1 MKKLLLSTLL
11 LTATLGAAAQNTPTS
26 QMEKLDRGLVVIPS
40 GSQRFLSWRFL
51 GTDDEDRTRFTI
63 LRNGKTVAARNLY
76 QTSYTDKTAGS
87 SYQIITLVDG
97 VPVDTSKAV
106 KPWSSTSLTI
116 SMQRPAAGKT
126 KPYTVTNTINKEKVT
141 ETYTNG
147 QDYTY
152 SPNDCSVGDVDGDGE
167 YEIFVKWDPSNARDN
182 SHGGVTGIVLIDC
195 YKLDGTF
202 LWRIDLGKN
211 IRAGA
216 HYTQYQVYD
225 YDGDGRAELMCKTAP
240 GSKDGEGNYVN
251 QAATDERIKAA
262 SNTKD
267 WVSEG
272 VGRVNGGQEYLT
284 VFDGLTGRA
293 IHTIAY
299 NPNRNAKS
307 ELSEAAGT
315 FNWDSRS
322 GKSDLGSYGNR
333 GERYLAATAYIDGT
347 DKPASAI
354 FCRGYYSFAFVWA
367 VSFDGTKLIP
377 RWLHRSD
384 NANGSTY
391 SVVTYDA
398 NGNASTKTYTGNKP
412 TSGSGSGTMFGNGN
426 HNISVADVD
435 GDGYDEVVWG
445 SSACDHDGRLLYGT
459 GYGHG
464 DAIHIGDH
472 CPDRPG
478 LEVFQIHEAGSYGWD
493 LHDAATGKILYS
505 ATGSEDNGRG
515 IAGAFDTKVRGSLF
529 WSANDRQARSAV
541 TGQTVSSSSGS
552 MNFRIY
558 WDDDLYEELLDGNKI
573 DKWNGNG
580 TIRLTTLSGNT
591 CNGTK
596 NTPNLQA
603 DILGDWREEV
613 ILWNG
618 TTNNLVLYT
627 PTTKTNYR
635 VPTLMHDHTYRMAIC
650 WQNSAY
656 NQPPHLGYYLPDTM
670 LPTII
675 GDKELTVEAGEN
687 INWVLRGRYATY
699 LTIDYKKVPSGM
711 DYEEDYIDPVLT
723 LTGCLTQAGDYV
735 LPITVTGLDGKD
747 VALSVTIHVTNT
759 TGITTAESHDGGNE
773 QIYDLQGRKLSEK
786 PTKGIVIIVKD
797 GKSRKVFL

>member
-97 VPVDTSKAV
+97 MPVDTSKAV

-116 SMQRPAAGKT
+116 SMQRPEGGTYPYRIFHEKT
-126 KPYTVTNTINKEKVT
+126 STTPAYYEDFKDTP
-141 ETYTNG
+141 
-147 QDYTY
+147 YTY

-167 YEIFVKWDPSNARDN
+167 YELFVKWDPSNSQDN
-182 SHGGVTGIVLIDC
+182 SRQCGKTGNVYIDC
-195 YKLDGTF
+195 YKLDGTL
-202 LWRIDLGKN
+202 LWRVDLGKN

-216 HYTQYQVYD
+216 HYTQFQVYD
-225 YDGDGRAELMCKTAP
+225 LDKDGKAEMICKTAP
-240 GSKDGEGNYVN
+240 GSKDGKGNYVN
-251 QAATDERIKAA
+251 QAATDETIKSA
-262 SNTKD
+262 SNTT
-267 WVSEG
+267 EYRNQNG
-272 VGRVNGGQEYLT
+272 AITGGQEYLT
-284 VFDGLTGRA
+284 VFCGETGEA
-293 IHTIAY
+293 VHTVFY
-299 NPNRNAKS
+299 NPNRNQGYGG
-307 ELSEAAGT
+307 AADGS
-315 FNWDSRS
+315 FNWGKPDN
-322 GKSDLGSYGNR
+322 KSDAASYGNR
-333 GERYLAATAYIDGT
+333 GERYLSAVAYLDGT

-354 FCRGYYSFAFVWA
+354 FCRGYYGYAFVWA
-367 VSFDGTKLIP
+367 VDYDGQRLSQ
-377 RWLHRSD
+377 RWLHNSD
-384 NANGSTY
+384 SKTTYKVTTYDETENGSTK
-391 SVVTYDA
+391 SF
-398 NGNASTKTYTGNKP
+398 
-412 TSGSGSGTMFGNGN
+412 TSSKSSSGEGRNTMFANGN
-426 HNISVADVD
+426 HNMSIADVD
-435 GDGYDEVVWG
+435 GDGKDEIIWG
-445 SSACDHDGRLLYGT
+445 SAALDDDGKLLYAVGF
-459 GYGHG
+459 GHG
-464 DAIHIGDH
+464 DAMHLGDH

-478 LEVFQIHEAGSYGWD
+478 LEVFDVHEDKGTYAWD
-493 LHDAATGKILYS
+493 LHDAATGEIILKGGPS
-505 ATGSEDNGRG
+505 GIDNGRG
-515 IAGAFDTKVRGSLF
+515 LAGNFDANVRGSLF
-529 WSANDRQARSAV
+529 WSGDKQATSAV
-541 TGQTVSSSSGS
+541 TGKVVSSSYGS

-580 TIRLTTLSGNT
+580 TTRLTTLSGNT
-591 CNGTK
+591 CNSTK

-735 LPITVTGLDGKD
+735 LPTTVTGLDGKD